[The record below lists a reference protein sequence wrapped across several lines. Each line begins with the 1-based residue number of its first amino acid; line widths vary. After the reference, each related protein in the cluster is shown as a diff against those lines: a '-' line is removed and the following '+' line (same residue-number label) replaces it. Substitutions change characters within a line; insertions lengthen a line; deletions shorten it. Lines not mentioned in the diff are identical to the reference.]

1 MLCEFSRVVTVKRLL
16 WIKWFLGT
24 KSWGY
29 VWCSWPFPSG
39 GTIHPSVL
47 QTPPQAG
54 VEIVR
59 HTTPENIRKFFDPA
73 TYRKPRDMVSTC
85 DPCSSPTNCQKR
97 SPPSEASSAVAKAPK
112 TLGKDELLEKF
123 KLAATLNGIDWGDL
137 AVSRLCKSLYMFF

>member
-1 MLCEFSRVVTVKRLL
+1 MNFHGLSLSRG
-16 WIKWFLGT
+16 FCGSSG
-24 KSWGY
+24 SWEPRAGAM
-29 VWCSWPFPSG
+29 SGAPGHPSG